1 MTLDSHAL
9 GILYAT
15 TASLAWVAFSFT
27 MKTALTDAPVL
38 RAAAAVNG
46 LNACFVTIIAL
57 FLVPP
62 AAFVPARPEALIY
75 LFLAGVLHI
84 GLARIFFYTAIQR
97 LGPNRAVPLAMSY
110 PIVTAVTAAF
120 ALGESV
126 SLQIFAGLLL
136 LLAGITLIVRAAPS
150 HEIRKAPS
158 ASWKLLG
165 WACAGVTS
173 LLWGVAAVFFK
184 KAALEIPPI
193 AVAAGVLWV
202 GFGVTFAI
210 SRAME
215 PGKSLSARMLRWLAV
230 MQRFTRRGPRDVTH
244 YPGAQNLMGDFP
256 SRSYKEGFPSGS
268 AAKEQAFLMEFS
280 NRFPLPT
287 QLESWR
293 VVRPKRS
300 VISAAISL
308 LRGTLDTKTHPEIAT
323 GDDGVPL
330 PMSLAN
336 TLYSLDSR
344 ETSSSWNESTCS
356 WPLLAPCGTVN
367 TSMADQ
373 LRARKSR
380 LRFAKCR
387 SSWSTGSLR
396 TFAERIRPSQ
406 G

>member
-27 MKTALTDAPVL
+27 MKTALTGAPVL

-57 FLVPP
+57 LLVPP
-62 AAFVPARPEALIY
+62 AAFIPERTEALIY

-126 SLQIFAGLLL
+126 SVQIIAGLIL

-150 HEIRKAPS
+150 RDIRKAPS

-184 KAALEIPPI
+184 KAAREIPPV

-202 GFGVTFAI
+202 GFGVALAI

-215 PGKSLSARMLRWLAV
+215 PGKSLSSRALRWLAV
-230 MQRFTRRGPRDVTH
+230 
-244 YPGAQNLMGDFP
+244 
-256 SRSYKEGFPSGS
+256 S
-268 AAKEQAFLMEFS
+268 AALQAIAVPFYTLAFTHTLAVRVTAIVS
-280 NRFPLPT
+280 AQPLFAIPIGWLFMREAENIT
-287 QLESWR
+287 PRL
-293 VVRPKRS
+293 
-300 VISAAISL
+300 IAGAAL
-308 LRGTLDTKTHPEIAT
+308 TVG
-323 GDDGVPL
+323 
-330 PMSLAN
+330 
-336 TLYSLDSR
+336 
-344 ETSSSWNESTCS
+344 
-356 WPLLAPCGTVN
+356 GTV
-367 TSMADQ
+367 
-373 LRARKSR
+373 LV
-380 LRFAKCR
+380 
-387 SSWSTGSLR
+387 
-396 TFAERIRPSQ
+396 IV
-406 G
+406 